1 MQQMMLI
8 GTKHDPHAT
17 ERMDIAI
24 ADFIF
29 SNGLPI
35 SLVECAKFHKL
46 IQSARHIPPKYTPPY
61 RKKMAGPLLDDIY
74 QSTYDEQMRS
84 LLKESKVFGIA
95 LFGDGATIQKVPMM
109 IFLGS
114 SPNNPFALLD
124 IVDCTSEM
132 AKGGKK
138 DAKYIA
144 GLLKPI
150 ISRIEETKDPNNQKT
165 DHRGVVDLLLF
176 DGAGNVQNA
185 AKLASITYPC
195 ITVVHGAEHVVS
207 LFFKDI
213 FTKMPVFQCLS
224 QFSKRC
230 RNIFGSTR
238 HGPHAIFKKHSIMHN
253 NGIYI
258 GFIKISE
265 CCMAVELI
273 GLLRLLRLRN
283 ILRATIALK
292 EFKEIWEKTF
302 QREVIVLENN
312 EFWKYLFTLCC
323 SLYAPMRIL

>member
-1 MQQMMLI
+1 MQQMTLI

-35 SLVECAKFHKL
+35 SLVECAKFCKL
-46 IQSARHIPPKYTPPY
+46 IQSARHIPPKYSPPY
-61 RKKMAGPLLDDIY
+61 RKKLAGPLLDDIY

-95 LFGDGATIQKVPMM
+95 LFGNGATIQKVPMM

-138 DAKYIA
+138 DAKYIV

-150 ISRIEETKDPNNQKT
+150 ISRIEQTKDPNNQ
-165 DHRGVVDLLLF
+165 
-176 DGAGNVQNA
+176 
-185 AKLASITYPC
+185 
-195 ITVVHGAEHVVS
+195 
-207 LFFKDI
+207 
-213 FTKMPVFQCLS
+213 
-224 QFSKRC
+224 
-230 RNIFGSTR
+230 
-238 HGPHAIFKKHSIMHN
+238 
-253 NGIYI
+253 
-258 GFIKISE
+258 
-265 CCMAVELI
+265 
-273 GLLRLLRLRN
+273 
-283 ILRATIALK
+283 
-292 EFKEIWEKTF
+292 
-302 QREVIVLENN
+302 
-312 EFWKYLFTLCC
+312 
-323 SLYAPMRIL
+323 

>member
-8 GTKHDPHAT
+8 RTKHDPHAT
-17 ERMDIAI
+17 ERIDIAV

-29 SNGLPI
+29 GNGLPI
-35 SLVECAKFHKL
+35 SLVECAKFKKL
-46 IQSARHIPPKYTPPY
+46 ILSVRHITPKYSPPY
-61 RKKMAGPLLDDIY
+61 RKKLAGPLLDNIY

-95 LFGDGATIQKVPMM
+95 IFGDGATIKKSPMM
-109 IFLGS
+109 ILLGS

-138 DAKYIA
+138 DVKYIA
-144 GLLKPI
+144 GLLKSI
-150 ISRIEETKDPNNQKT
+150 ISRIEETKDHNNQKT
-165 DHRGVVDLLLF
+165 DHRAVVDLLLF
-176 DGAGNVQNA
+176 DGASNVQNA
-185 AKLASITYPC
+185 ANLVSITYPC

-213 FTKMPVFQCLS
+213 FTKMPVFHCLS
-224 QFSKRC
+224 QFSKWC
-230 RNIFGSTR
+230 RNIFGSIR

-265 CCMAVELI
+265 SCMAGELI

-283 ILRATIALK
+283 IIRATIASK
-292 EFKEIWEKTF
+292 EFKDLWKKTF

-312 EFWKYLFTLCC
+312 EFWKYLFTLCR
-323 SLYAPMRIL
+323 SLYAPMRTL